1 MKDLYIVGAGGL
13 GRKVF
18 VCLRRLNTDN
28 KWNIV
33 GFLDDNKAALDGKKC
48 DLGIVGGISD
58 WEPNEDQVF
67 VMGISDPHLKHVIA
81 RVT

>member
-33 GFLDDNKAALDGKKC
+33 GFLDDNPNALDGKKC
-48 DLGIVGGISD
+48 DLEIVGRISD
-58 WEPNEDQVF
+58 
-67 VMGISDPHLKHVIA
+67 
-81 RVT
+81 